1 MRLIKERLVTSVED
15 RIGNFGRGKSSK
27 LKSSSARVIHDSRCD
42 MYSRSN
48 ILQHQLVKA
57 VNI

>member
-1 MRLIKERLVTSVED
+1 VTSVED